1 MLGRRSEFE
10 SWYDERVGEGYRFVM
25 RDELLKYCRSDVEI
39 LMEGCLKFRD
49 EFVGLTTIDPFM
61 DGITIASVCNLVYRT
76 LFLKKDTIGIIPRNN
91 YCRKGN
97 QSSLGLGYLQWL
109 SAERGYDDLAH
120 IGNCGEAMICGSPV
134 DGYSPSRNLVIQV
147 HGCFWHAC
155 SKCYPDGKQVNPV
168 NGSQM
173 KELRERTEMV

>member
-1 MLGRRSEFE
+1 MPGRRSEFE

-76 LFLKKDTIGIIPRNN
+76 LFLKKDTIGIIPRN
-91 YCRKGN
+91 YYWRK
-97 QSSLGLGYLQWL
+97 
-109 SAERGYDDLAH
+109 RH
-120 IGNCGEAMICGSPV
+120 
-134 DGYSPSRNLVIQV
+134 
-147 HGCFWHAC
+147 
-155 SKCYPDGKQVNPV
+155 
-168 NGSQM
+168 
-173 KELRERTEMV
+173 